1 MRNMVAV
8 GLGTGIAC
16 AFGAP
21 IGAVIFALEKG
32 FHFTMRLMRRLFV
45 ASMLTCFCFSFVLT
59 AVDGLHTFFFPSTH
73 AHTPRSPVSSADGHF
88 GSLSLESLCHFGE
101 LSSTELSI
109 KQLPVF
115 LVMGVV
121 GGVVGALFNF
131 LNLLVTRFRRSF
143 IKRPGAR
150 FVEVVCIAAVTAFLW
165 SCLATHHVVCVP
177 MSANH
182 TEQVVTLGCG
192 AGQHNVVATLTMTSH
207 ENVMHFLFHEPSALS
222 PLVLLTFLSLFF
234 VAAFTSLGTAVPAG
248 FFLPSMLTG
257 ALIGRI
263 IAESAG
269 SALEETFGLQPGLL
283 AFVGAGAVL
292 GGVCRMPVS
301 LTIIMCEA
309 TNQASYTLYL
319 MMAMIVAKGVGDLF
333 IPSITAI
340 GFKLSQYP
348 ILQWD
353 TPSVFKTH
361 RAKEIMNTPVV
372 VLRRHE
378 SLRHIVTV
386 LQTTSHNGFPVVEDE
401 DRSHRRP
408 GSSSSTS
415 GPLLGIVLR
424 SQLEEH
430 IVADPQLRM
439 LCDALV
445 KDIRDTRSPEPAG
458 TEFGVVAIN
467 GDGAAPACSAD
478 ARCVDLS
485 TLFNHCITVHEDV
498 SCSRVFK
505 LFRQIG
511 LRHVVVVDPHNNVPI
526 GMITRKDLFFL
537 HNDLKDNKPVRR
549 SCWARFQAMLYGVEV

>member
-1 MRNMVAV
+1 MNTR
-8 GLGTGIAC
+8 T
-16 AFGAP
+16 
-21 IGAVIFALEKG
+21 
-32 FHFTMRLMRRLFV
+32 T
-45 ASMLTCFCFSFVLT
+45 
-59 AVDGLHTFFFPSTH
+59 
-73 AHTPRSPVSSADGHF
+73 DGHF

-121 GGVVGALFNF
+121 GALFNF

-143 IKRPGAR
+143 IRRPGAR
-150 FVEVVCIAAVTAFLW
+150 FAEVVCIAAVTAFVW
-165 SCLATHHVVCVP
+165 ACLATHRVVCVP
-177 MSANH
+177 TAANH
-182 TEQVVTLGCG
+182 TEVVVALGCE

-207 ENVMHFLFHEPSALS
+207 ENVMHFLFHEAGKLD
-222 PLVLLTFLSLFF
+222 PLLLLAFLSLFF

-263 IAESAG
+263 IAECAG
-269 SALEETFGLQPGLL
+269 PALAETFGLQPGLL

-319 MMAMIVAKGVGDLF
+319 MMTMIVAKGVGDIF

-353 TPSVFKTH
+353 TPSVFRAH

-372 VLRRHE
+372 TLRRHE
-378 SLRHIVTV
+378 SLRRIVTV
-386 LQTTSHNGFPVVEDE
+386 LQNTSHNGFPVVEDAGD
-401 DRSHRRP
+401 DRARAR
-408 GSSSSTS
+408 GRN
-415 GPLLGIVLR
+415 GGGGGGALLGLVLR
-424 SQLEEH
+424 SQLEEF
-430 IVADPQLRM
+430 IVGDPQLRA
-439 LCDALV
+439 LCDVLV
-445 KDIRDTRSPEPAG
+445 QDVKAHGHAQESDG
-458 TEFGVVAIN
+458 TEFGVVAAPS
-467 GDGAAPACSAD
+467 GGGAALGSAD
-478 ARCVDLS
+478 AQSVDLS
-485 TLFNHCITVHEDV
+485 ALFNHCITVHEDV

-511 LRHVVVVDPHNNVPI
+511 LRHVVVVDPHNNVPV

-537 HNDLKDNKPVRR
+537 HNDLKDTRPVRR

>member
-1 MRNMVAV
+1 MF
-8 GLGTGIAC
+8 L
-16 AFGAP
+16 P
-21 IGAVIFALEKG
+21 
-32 FHFTMRLMRRLFV
+32 
-45 ASMLTCFCFSFVLT
+45 
-59 AVDGLHTFFFPSTH
+59 
-73 AHTPRSPVSSADGHF
+73 DGHL

-101 LSSTELSI
+101 LGSTELSI

-150 FVEVVCIAAVTAFLW
+150 FAEVVCIAAVTAFLW

-177 MSANH
+177 TAANH

-192 AGQHNVVATLTMTSH
+192 AGQHNMVATLTMTSH
-207 ENVMHFLFHEPSALS
+207 ENVMHFLFHEAGALD
-222 PLVLLTFLSLFF
+222 PVVLLTFLSLFF

-283 AFVGAGAVL
+283 AFVGAGVVL

-319 MMAMIVAKGVGDLF
+319 MMAMIVAKGVGDIF

-353 TPSVFKTH
+353 TPSVFKSH

-401 DRSHRRP
+401 DCSHRHP
-408 GSSSSTS
+408 GSRHS
-415 GPLLGIVLR
+415 GSNSPLLGIVLR

-445 KDIRDTRSPEPAG
+445 KDVAASTEPAG
-458 TEFGVVAIN
+458 TEFGVVGIN

-478 ARCVDLS
+478 TRSVDLS

-537 HNDLKDNKPVRR
+537 HNDLKDNRPVRR
-549 SCWARFQAMLYGVEV
+549 SCWARFQAMLYGVEM